1 MAVLNTG
8 KSSGFR
14 LVTSSICPLELC
26 FRANHKKPTQACQS
40 KESIADLKHFLYY
53 GNVEIRRLCMHH
65 SKNIRLSLDIPA
77 EQHKHLKMIATKK
90 GLSMREYIL
99 EALAFKEAAEEEEDI
114 EMDNATFR
122 KGLKKIRKER
132 YQLAK
137 NLSKR

>member
-1 MAVLNTG
+1 M
-8 KSSGFR
+8 S
-14 LVTSSICPLELC
+14 
-26 FRANHKKPTQACQS
+26 QS
-40 KESIADLKHFLYY
+40 
-53 GNVEIRRLCMHH
+53 HH
-65 SKNIRLSLDIPA
+65 MIRLSLDIPT
-77 EQHKHLKMIATKK
+77 EQHIHLKMIATKK
-90 GLSMREYIL
+90 GISMREYIL